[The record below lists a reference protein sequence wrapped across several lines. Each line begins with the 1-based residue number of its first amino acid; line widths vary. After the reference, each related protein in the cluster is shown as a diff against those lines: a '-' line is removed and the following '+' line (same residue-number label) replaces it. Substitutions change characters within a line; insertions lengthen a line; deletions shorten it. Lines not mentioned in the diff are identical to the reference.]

1 MPSNGPGTRN
11 SSRPFTPHKKTEPF
25 NLNNNKFLEQAFDH
39 MCKDRILETE
49 NSDIQDEPMVMSVK
63 MDRGSSGDNTS
74 ELIRDLMQP

>member
-1 MPSNGPGTRN
+1 
-11 SSRPFTPHKKTEPF
+11 
-25 NLNNNKFLEQAFDH
+25 